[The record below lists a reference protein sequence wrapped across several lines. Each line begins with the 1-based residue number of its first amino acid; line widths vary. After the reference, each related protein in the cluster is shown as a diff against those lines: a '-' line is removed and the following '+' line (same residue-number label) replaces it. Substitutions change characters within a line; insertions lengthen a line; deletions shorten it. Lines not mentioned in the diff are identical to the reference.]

1 MIKMSG
7 TIKDIKKIDYITKE
21 NVQKSRYELLVDVG
35 YLYPV
40 KLRLL
45 ELPTGYEVDKKIE
58 LDVFSNSWS
67 TSEKRYIPVS
77 YYPVEKNK

>member
-7 TIKDIKKIDYITKE
+7 TIKDIKKIDYVTKE
-21 NVQKSRYELLVDVG
+21 NVQKSRYELLVDVD

-45 ELPTGYEVDKKIE
+45 VLPTGYEVGKKIE

-77 YYPVEKNK
+77 YYPVEKK